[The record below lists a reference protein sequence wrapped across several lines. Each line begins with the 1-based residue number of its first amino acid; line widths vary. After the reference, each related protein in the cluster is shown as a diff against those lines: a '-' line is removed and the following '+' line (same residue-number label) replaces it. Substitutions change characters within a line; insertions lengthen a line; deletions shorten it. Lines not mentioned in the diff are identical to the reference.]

1 MVNTWLVD
9 TLPSD
14 FSRFFPS
21 TSLFL
26 SHIFFPQFFFQFF
39 FFKEKS
45 VTGFFSHFC
54 FFIIYFGFLPN
65 FLTNYACKFIL
76 HSPAQSKLNLRKN
89 RKKWGLPRAKSVWTL
104 AACSEQAQP
113 EEKSRKMRITQGT
126 VRMDSGWMR
135 VARGGSGTKAPPLAA
150 RPKWTGWLASLDLRK
165 PRALYKSHPQPP
177 NDVPPCLV
185 WRIGF
190 GRRDRWYFVA
200 RWTVGHD
207 RFWE

>member
-54 FFIIYFGFLPN
+54 FFYYLFWIF
-65 FLTNYACKFIL
+65 AKFFD
-76 HSPAQSKLNLRKN
+76 KLCMQIHPPFAR
-89 RKKWGLPRAKSVWTL
+89 P
-104 AACSEQAQP
+104 EQAQP
-113 EEKSRKMRITQGT
+113 EEKSKKMRITQGK
-126 VRMDSGWMR
+126 VRMDSGCLLR
-135 VARGGSGTKAPPLAA
+135 AGST
-150 RPKWTGWLASLDLRK
+150 
-165 PRALYKSHPQPP
+165 
-177 NDVPPCLV
+177 
-185 WRIGF
+185 
-190 GRRDRWYFVA
+190 
-200 RWTVGHD
+200 
-207 RFWE
+207 